1 MNNKKQNRTLNCQ
14 DDVRDLSVILTDK
27 ILNKFERYERVTIPL
42 KENYSFDLQ
51 DLITEIIC
59 KEYKMKN
66 E

>member
-27 ILNKFERYERVTIPL
+27 ILNKFERYGRVTIPL